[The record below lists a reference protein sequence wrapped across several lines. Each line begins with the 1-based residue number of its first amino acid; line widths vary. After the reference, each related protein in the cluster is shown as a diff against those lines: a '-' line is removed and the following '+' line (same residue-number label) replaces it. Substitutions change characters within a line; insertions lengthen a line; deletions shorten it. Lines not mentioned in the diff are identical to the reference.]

1 LRQRCIEEIGREK
14 STLSIAEGDNEALS
28 DQLDE
33 THLTRRG
40 TRHVGKDALNVQ
52 YVVAIALQLS
62 LKLGDQLI
70 QKKTASIMSIDFP
83 NPNHHNPKVLVV
95 DDERIIADSLTM
107 ILSNSGYDARAAYSG
122 EMAIE
127 MARNFCPDMLI
138 TDVLMPGI
146 SGIEAAIKVRELL
159 PACKVL
165 LFSGQAATH
174 NLLETA
180 SARGH
185 EFELLTK
192 PVHPTQLIAKMQH
205 VMSD

>member
-1 LRQRCIEEIGREK
+1 M
-14 STLSIAEGDNEALS
+14 TVTTN
-28 DQLDE
+28 
-33 THLTRRG
+33 
-40 TRHVGKDALNVQ
+40 RH
-52 YVVAIALQLS
+52 Y
-62 LKLGDQLI
+62 
-70 QKKTASIMSIDFP
+70 P
-83 NPNHHNPKVLVV
+83 RVLVV
-95 DDERIIADSLTM
+95 DDEHTIADSLTM
-107 ILSNSGYDARAAYSG
+107 ILSHSGYDPRAAYSG

-146 SGIEAAIKVRELL
+146 SGIEAAIKVREML

-165 LFSGQAATH
+165 LFSGQAATQ

-192 PVHPTQLIAKMQH
+192 PVHPKDLIARMQS
-205 VMSD
+205 VLSG